1 MIPSTTAD
9 FIPLREAVPF
19 CENRPCPFTVQKLFR
34 QNSENPLTTASPCAI
49 VRSGE
54 ETFKNR
60 YRETGKDSE
69 ERPCVWCVLC
79 PVGLRQDF
87 LFVPPAGKY
96 LKGAFK

>member
-49 VRSGE
+49 VRSDE

-69 ERPCVWCVLC
+69 ERRVFGVFCVLSVC
-79 PVGLRQDF
+79 GRTFCLCHR
-87 LFVPPAGKY
+87 PANI
-96 LKGAFK
+96 